1 MAVFVPPAG
10 RVEARTVGRGDVVV
24 AVHSA
29 ERLAVRVAQSV
40 RRVTDRQLRS
50 TLAYIYHTVH
60 QSAGQQ
66 VVKVPWDAQGN
77 GVAAPLIII
86 IIIIMC
92 TKHITTDT

>member
-60 QSAGQQ
+60 QSAGEWLKCLGTQ
-66 VVKVPWDAQGN
+66 WN
-77 GVAAPLIII
+77 GVHAPLIII

>member
-24 AVHSA
+24 AVDSA

-60 QSAGQQ
+60 QSAGN
-66 VVKVPWDAQGN
+66 WLNCLGTQGN
-77 GVAAPLIII
+77 GVPAPLIII
-86 IIIIMC
+86 IIFF
-92 TKHITTDT
+92 